1 MDRKVILKKLYNPK
15 GTPNIDIV
23 LVHGVN
29 GHPVKTWKDADS
41 NTLWPKH
48 WLPKVFPQGRVFSF
62 GYNADMYRNNSAA
75 GIRDNARTLLSY
87 IESERDSRLSP
98 TIVFI
103 AHCLG
108 GLIVKQALYFAE
120 YDPDYRDA
128 GINIKTE
135 LIVFFGTPNQG
146 THEDNWNHIAKPY
159 TMLDKR
165 AVITNTLLRDSH
177 ELSEINAKFRQLSY
191 DYEITNF
198 YENGALEPNSKLIVE
213 ATATQ
218 IGVGHEKLR
227 AVNDNHV
234 AMCQFRSGHNSSSE
248 EDGTDSEDD
257 GDSADGGDDLD
268 HGLRNFRI
276 LCQDIEKATTIQP
289 SLDALGELSAAR
301 GMKAARKEQQKEM
314 SRMTEVSEVPAT
326 APNRMFDGAPVT
338 TDEGVVAR
346 STANNIAA
354 PAIFS
359 GSRQERYGEV
369 LRGSGSQAFDGRRR
383 YLTKEEEGVFVSDTI
398 QVTATRTTTKTYHV
412 AGGQQQ
418 GGGIEP
424 ENYSSSPPPTM
435 IEDGRVR
442 RDGIASRGI
451 GAKVFGFFGL
461 PWRESTKAAPL
472 EGLFVSSPYRS

>member
-1 MDRKVILKKLYNPK
+1 MDRKVILKKLYSPE

-29 GHPVKTWKDADS
+29 GHPLKTWKDADS

-87 IESERDSRLSP
+87 VESERDSRHSP

-159 TMLDKR
+159 TVLDKR
-165 AVITNTLLRDSH
+165 AAITNTLLRDSH

-198 YENGALEPNSKLIVE
+198 YENGALGPNSKLIVE
-213 ATATQ
+213 ATAAQ

-234 AMCQFRSGHNSSSE
+234 AMCQFRSGDNSSSE
-248 EDGTDSEDD
+248 EDGTDSED
-257 GDSADGGDDLD
+257 SADGDDDLD

-276 LCQDIEKATTIQP
+276 LCQDIEKATIIQP
-289 SLDALGELSAAR
+289 NLDALDELSAAR
-301 GMKAARKEQQKEM
+301 GMKAARKEQEKEM
-314 SRMTEVSEVPAT
+314 SRVTEVSEVPAT
-326 APNRMFDGAPVT
+326 ALNRMFDDALVT
-338 TDEGVVAR
+338 TDEGIVAR
-346 STANNIAA
+346 STANNIAGLT
-354 PAIFS
+354 IS
-359 GSRQERYGEV
+359 SSSRQERYEEV
-369 LRGSGSQAFDGRRR
+369 PRGSGDQAFDGRRR
-383 YLTKEEEGVFVSDTI
+383 YPTKEEEGVFVSDTI
-398 QVTATRTTTKTYHV
+398 QVTATRTTTKKYHV
-412 AGGQQQ
+412 AGGQQ

-424 ENYSSSPPPTM
+424 KNHSSSPSPPM

-442 RDGIASRGI
+442 QDGIAARGI
-451 GAKVFGFFGL
+451 GAKVFSFLSL
-461 PWRESTKAAPL
+461 PRRE
-472 EGLFVSSPYRS
+472 